1 MRGFS
6 AGHGEKKTRKLDQFI
21 AAMLNRRTVEAA
33 AEAVGIA
40 ASSARR
46 WLKDP
51 VVIQRLAEARRDA
64 MSRAIARLQK
74 AAIEA
79 VDCLCEVQRD
89 GESESARV
97 SAARTILEQ
106 ALRAVELGD
115 ELERLDAIERTIKA
129 HNAFTPGPRIS
140 VNYEKDGR
148 ENDRTKR

>member
-1 MRGFS
+1 
-6 AGHGEKKTRKLDQFI
+6 
-21 AAMLNRRTVEAA
+21 
-33 AEAVGIA
+33 VGIA

-51 VVIQRLAEARRDA
+51 LVIQRLAEARRDA
-64 MSRAIARLQK
+64 MNRAIARLQE

-89 GESESARV
+89 GESESTRV

-115 ELERLDAIERTIKA
+115 VLERLGRSQANHQS

-140 VNYEKDGR
+140 VSYEKDGR
-148 ENDRTKR
+148 ENDRQNGKAPSAGSGTFGER